1 MENQK
6 SYYAIIPAIIR
17 YDIELSA
24 NAKLLYGEITALCN
38 EKGYCWATNEYFA
51 KLYNVSE
58 RTVTEWVK
66 ILQNKGYI
74 HTHIETKRYEDG
86 TVKKI
91 RYIHI
96 EFLCQNHIE
105 EKPQNHI
112 EEKPQ
117 NHIEEN
123 FAYNNTYINN
133 TKENKLY
140 KYNLKESKNFTPPTL
155 DEIKEY
161 CKQRNNNIDPQY
173 FYDFFSVSNWIDSNG
188 KQVKNWKQ
196 KIITWERNNQQR
208 NDNSKKGQEIEYEL
222 LN

>member
-1 MENQK
+1 MENHK
-6 SYYAIIPAIIR
+6 NYYAIIPANVR
-17 YDIELSA
+17 YDTELPA

-74 HTHIETKRYEDG
+74 HTQIETKRYEDG

-112 EEKPQ
+112 EE
-117 NHIEEN
+117 N

-133 TKENKLY
+133 TKEKELY
-140 KYNLKESKNFTPPTL
+140 KYNSKESSKFIPPTL
-155 DEIKEY
+155 EEIKEY

-173 FYDFFSVSNWIDSNG
+173 FYDFFNVANWIDSNG

-208 NDNSKKGQEIEYEL
+208 NTNKSKGQEIEYEL